1 MFWALYQ
8 SSSILE
14 CILVCISHMLVICVS
29 NSQQIIISISP
40 KAIFIFLSNYIQF
53 FFITNNIKH
62 YLGFYILAHQT
73 SNIEK
78 KNPRYPDE
86 ELEFP
91 QYVSGFPQFLSYH
104 NRPLV
109 NPDCN
114 TQNATA
120 QTTATSHPPKQCL
133 MHAECTSRASPC
145 QRVNA

>member
-1 MFWALYQ
+1 MHTDLYLSYACNLCLKLSTDNNFNQ
-8 SSSILE
+8 SE
-14 CILVCISHMLVICVS
+14 SHIYFSFQLHS
-29 NSQQIIISISP
+29 
-40 KAIFIFLSNYIQF
+40 F